1 MVVVESAPE
10 VVAVVLVAV
19 VGLGPAMAAWKAGA
33 PGLAAAESAAAS
45 AQGTVAAGLTG
56 SAEAA
61 MAMVAVETGAKGRG
75 STCMKARRVMVHLAA
90 ESKQAT

>member
-33 PGLAAAESAAAS
+33 PGLAAA
-45 AQGTVAAGLTG
+45 G
-56 SAEAA
+56 AA

-75 STCMKARRVMVHLAA
+75 STCM
-90 ESKQAT
+90 